1 MCIAPFIF
9 VDFNFRALFLGG
21 TMLVE
26 FWIRDLYQFV
36 VFEHFIVWN
45 LLWKILQQLVISNG
59 L

>member
-45 LLWKILQQLVISNG
+45 LL
-59 L
+59 